1 MTSIEILEDI
11 LKQYSSR
18 MKTQED
24 IAKQYHVEQTYI
36 SNILQECGFHI
47 SKFTGEKSVDIN
59 IIWQNEEVR
68 RLCEEL
74 AQINQ

>member
-1 MTSIEILEDI
+1 MTGIEILDDI

-18 MKTQED
+18 MKSQED

-36 SNILQECGFHI
+36 SNLLQECGFHN
-47 SKFTGEKSVDIN
+47 SKFTGGKSVDIN